1 MSAVT
6 SAANTLGNEP
16 ISQKLKED
24 VPRDVPWWKDRKNIQ
39 AAQFYA
45 RLKGLILRSDTTAEN
60 VAVNY
65 PLTLQPHNFP
75 QELYEEMCAL
85 QPAVNSLV
93 DAVSRDLEFL
103 EEVLARYSTGSA
115 CVHGQ
120 V

>member
-6 SAANTLGNEP
+6 SAANTLGNKP

-45 RLKGLILRSDTTAEN
+45 RLKGLILRTAEN
-60 VAVNY
+60 AAVNY
-65 PLTLQPHNFP
+65 PLTLQPHNYP